1 MKLAI
6 NIEQELDK
14 EEFET
19 ICDSFGIEEGDKR
32 EQLQF
37 LLKSMLTAQL
47 NSNDDL
53 RYMNNKPK
61 VSIAIE

>member
-1 MKLAI
+1 MKLVV
-6 NIEQELDK
+6 NVEQELAE

-19 ICDSFGIEEGDKR
+19 ICDSFGIKDGDKR
-32 EQLQF
+32 GQLQF

-53 RYMNNKPK
+53 KYMNNKPK
-61 VSIAIE
+61 VNVTLE

>member
-1 MKLAI
+1 MKLVV
-6 NIEQELDK
+6 NVEQELAE

-19 ICDSFGIEEGDKR
+19 ICDSFGIKDGDKR
-32 EQLQF
+32 KQLQF

-53 RYMNNKPK
+53 KYMNNKPK
-61 VSIAIE
+61 VNVILE

>member
-1 MKLAI
+1 MKLVV
-6 NIEQELDK
+6 NVEQELDE

-53 RYMNNKPK
+53 KYMNNKPK
-61 VSIAIE
+61 VSITIE

>member
-1 MKLAI
+1 MKLVV
-6 NIEQELDK
+6 NVEQELAE

-19 ICDSFGIEEGDKR
+19 ICDSFGIKDGDKK

-53 RYMNNKPK
+53 KYMNNKPK
-61 VSIAIE
+61 VNITLE

>member
-1 MKLAI
+1 MKLVV
-6 NIEQELDK
+6 NVEQELDE

-19 ICDSFGIEEGDKR
+19 ICDSFGIEEGNKI

-53 RYMNNKPK
+53 KYMNNKPK
-61 VSIAIE
+61 VSITIE

>member
-1 MKLAI
+1 MKLSI
-6 NIEQELDK
+6 KVEQELDE

-19 ICDSFGIEEGDKR
+19 ICDSFGIEDGDKR
-32 EQLQF
+32 DQLQF

-53 RYMNNKPK
+53 KYMNSKPK
-61 VSIAIE
+61 VSITIE

>member
-1 MKLAI
+1 MKLVV
-6 NIEQELDK
+6 NVEQELDE

-53 RYMNNKPK
+53 KYMNNKPK
-61 VSIAIE
+61 VRITIE

>member
-53 RYMNNKPK
+53 KYMNNKPK
-61 VSIAIE
+61 VSITLE

>member
-1 MKLAI
+1 MKLVV
-6 NIEQELDK
+6 NVEQELDK
-14 EEFET
+14 EEFAT

-53 RYMNNKPK
+53 KYMNNKPK
-61 VSIAIE
+61 VSITIE

>member
-1 MKLAI
+1 MKLVV
-6 NIEQELDK
+6 NVEQELDE

-19 ICDSFGIEEGDKR
+19 ICDSFGIEEGNKI

-53 RYMNNKPK
+53 KYMNNKPK
-61 VSIAIE
+61 VRITIE